1 MADLFLFAVDF
12 STGALKVQ
20 CAQGYS
26 TAAVREDEF
35 VRHFFEQN
43 LLSSGD
49 SVRYARQY
57 VKMKL
62 GG

>member
-1 MADLFLFAVDF
+1 MAHFFLFAVDF
-12 STGALKVQ
+12 GTGALKIQ
-20 CAQGYS
+20 YAEGRS
-26 TAAVREDEF
+26 TAVREDEF

-43 LLSSGD
+43 PLSSGD

-57 VKMKL
+57 VKKKL

>member
-1 MADLFLFAVDF
+1 MPELFVFVVDF
-12 STGALKVQ
+12 RTGALKVQ
-20 CAQGYS
+20 YTQGCN
-26 TAAVREDEF
+26 TAAIREDQF

-57 VKMKL
+57 VKMKF